1 MSDPGEPDDDR
12 EQPASDSGGPA
23 DDTGTSGDDNGE
35 LADDTGT
42 PGADNGG
49 QPGHG
54 TTASGDTNRS
64 ASADAGRTE
73 PAGNDSPGW
82 LRVYAPRV
90 GTMLVVAVVVA
101 VVLGAI
107 PSLLAAPS
115 GGTSTTETRELN
127 LSEYDTDEIVATERP
142 AEGGVR
148 LSTTGSG
155 TVVIDADHANDL
167 TDAQLQP
174 MREAFRRAGYSVEL
188 HEGGDLSETLSDAVG
203 FVVVDPGTD
212 FEEEDR
218 SAVRSFT
225 ADGGRLLVFA
235 EPTTVEVDSGFRST
249 SVVEERSEVA
259 ALTLPYNLSVRTSYV
274 YNTRRNDGNF
284 KNPLARPAG
293 PASADGVEGP
303 VALYTP
309 ARVVSLDDDTEPL
322 LRAAAGSQSSGRD
335 QVGQFA
341 LAARSGNAVVV
352 GDSTV
357 LDTDRFNVANNEAF
371 LTYLFE
377 FLVSSPRATQ
387 TPTPTATPTQTPTP
401 TATSNETATQTATSN
416 ETATQTTTGG

>member
-1 MSDPGEPDDDR
+1 MSDPSGPDD
-12 EQPASDSGGPA
+12 EQEP
-23 DDTGTSGDDNGE
+23 SGDDSSMSSN
-35 LADDTGT
+35 DDSST
-42 PGADNGG
+42 
-49 QPGHG
+49 
-54 TTASGDTNRS
+54 SSDTNHPES
-64 ASADAGRTE
+64 TEDDDPGR
-73 PAGNDSPGW
+73 

-90 GTMLVVAVVVA
+90 GTMIAVAVVVA

-107 PSLLAAPS
+107 PSLLATPS
-115 GGTSTTETRELN
+115 GGTSTTETRELD
-127 LSEYDTDEIVATERP
+127 LSEYDTNEVVATERP
-142 AEGGVR
+142 AEGDVR
-148 LSTTGSG
+148 LSTGGSG

-174 MREAFRRAGYSVEL
+174 MREALRRAGYSVEL
-188 HEGGDLSETLSDAVG
+188 HEGGDLSEALSDAVG
-203 FVVVDPGTD
+203 YVVVDPGTD
-212 FEEEDR
+212 FEDDDMA
-218 SAVRSFT
+218 AVRSFT

-235 EPTTVEVDSGFRST
+235 EPTTVEVDSNFRST

-274 YNTRRNDGNF
+274 YNAQRNDGNF

-293 PASADGVEGP
+293 PADSVGGP

-309 ARVVSLDDDTEPL
+309 ARVVSLNDNTEPL

-341 LAARSGNAVVV
+341 LAARSGNVVVV

-377 FLVSSPRATQ
+377 FVVSGPRATQ
-387 TPTPTATPTQTPTP
+387 TPTPTATPTATATQTPTP
-401 TATSNETATQTATSN
+401 TETPTATQTLTATATSNETAT
-416 ETATQTTTGG
+416 GG